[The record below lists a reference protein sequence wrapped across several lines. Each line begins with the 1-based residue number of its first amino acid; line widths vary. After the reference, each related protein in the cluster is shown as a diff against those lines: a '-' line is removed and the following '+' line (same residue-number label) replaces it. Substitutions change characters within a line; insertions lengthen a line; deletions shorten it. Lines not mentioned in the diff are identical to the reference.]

1 MKEKNSAEIAAQGME
16 SYRRGNEY
24 VAQNK
29 ADEARQCYY
38 EALDKGYVNFK
49 SLLAAAMVEKTRG
62 NKEEVLHLLRRA
74 CETNPEANVTRKLYL
89 EELFEQKK
97 YEEGWNYLLEQ
108 DEIFDKESRVYLEI
122 KSRFASA
129 LQMKEPAKEAFL
141 KLYEKYESREAALS
155 LAVFALV
162 EKQPET
168 AKKYLELILK
178 EGQKEK
184 GAKTV
189 LYAAAEE
196 LKKVCVL

>member
-29 ADEARQCYY
+29 ADEARQCCY

-89 EELFEQKK
+89 EELFEQKSMRK
-97 YEEGWNYLLEQ
+97 AGI
-108 DEIFDKESRVYLEI
+108 IF
-122 KSRFASA
+122 
-129 LQMKEPAKEAFL
+129 
-141 KLYEKYESREAALS
+141 
-155 LAVFALV
+155 
-162 EKQPET
+162 
-168 AKKYLELILK
+168 
-178 EGQKEK
+178 
-184 GAKTV
+184 
-189 LYAAAEE
+189 
-196 LKKVCVL
+196 